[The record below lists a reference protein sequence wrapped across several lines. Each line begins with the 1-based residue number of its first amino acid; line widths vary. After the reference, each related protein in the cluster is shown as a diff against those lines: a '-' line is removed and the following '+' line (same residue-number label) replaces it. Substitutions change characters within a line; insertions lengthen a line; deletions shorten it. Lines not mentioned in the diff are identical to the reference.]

1 MTTVAEIRAGKT
13 CPGCDIDCRN
23 FVEEADSCIYNTF
36 ISELYTKTIE
46 DESNKEVHYEPVKKK
61 TIIVKIDKGDLNIA
75 QTYTPIIDNDG
86 NPVKILNIGIVV

>member
-61 TIIVKIDKGDLNIA
+61 TIIVKMNYHSDLEPKGLSIKSIRD
-75 QTYTPIIDNDG
+75 
-86 NPVKILNIGIVV
+86 